1 MLTAVRFVHYVSAI
15 AWVGATLVLSLVV
28 FPAIDR
34 CDGRV
39 RAPVM
44 RALARRIAPWE
55 VGASLLVIL
64 SGGAQA
70 VLQHRLDGGLGT
82 ALQTTWGRAIGVGL
96 VCAVL
101 LVVLGL
107 AALAPL
113 TARFTLLEERV
124 GADPARANLSIRE
137 LGRVDG
143 EWWRTRRL
151 LIAATTAEVALALV
165 AVGSMAVARGA

>member
-1 MLTAVRFVHYVSAI
+1 MLTAVRFIHYVSAI
-15 AWVGATLVLSLVV
+15 AWVGATLVLALVV

-55 VGASLLVIL
+55 IIASLLVIA
-64 SGGAQA
+64 SGAAQA
-70 VLQHRLDGGLGT
+70 VLQHRLDNGVSA
-82 ALQTTWGRAIGVGL
+82 ALRTTWGQAIGVGL
-96 VCAVL
+96 LCAVL

-113 TARFTLLEERV
+113 TTRFTRLEEEV
-124 GADPARANLSIRE
+124 GADPERATLSIRE
-137 LGRVDG
+137 LGRVDPT
-143 EWWRTRRL
+143 WWRTRRQ
-151 LIAATTAEVALALV
+151 LIAATGAEIALALI

>member
-39 RAPVM
+39 RAAVM

-55 VGASLLVIL
+55 VAASLLVIA
-64 SGGAQA
+64 SGAAQA
-70 VLQHRLDGGLGT
+70 VLQHRLDNGLGA
-82 ALQTTWGRAIGVGL
+82 ALRTTWGQAIGLGL

-113 TARFTLLEERV
+113 TARFTALEEECRC
-124 GADPARANLSIRE
+124 AFF
-137 LGRVDG
+137 
-143 EWWRTRRL
+143 
-151 LIAATTAEVALALV
+151 AAI
-165 AVGSMAVARGA
+165 SNS

>member
-15 AWVGATLVLSLVV
+15 AWVGATLVPSLVV

-96 VCAVL
+96 F
-101 LVVLGL
+101 GL
-107 AALAPL
+107 TLYLARRRGFSPFEMVSISADAALVGLLRRWIPL
-113 TARFTLLEERV
+113 
-124 GADPARANLSIRE
+124 AD
-137 LGRVDG
+137 
-143 EWWRTRRL
+143 
-151 LIAATTAEVALALV
+151 
-165 AVGSMAVARGA
+165 